1 MSGQYSHNIHRL
13 TEDDKII
20 DIPLSSQ
27 HGINYPVAMCVRY
40 ILRFLTEIIANEYEL
55 LYLII
60 IYAVMIDVHSVTL
73 GETTTV

>member
-1 MSGQYSHNIHRL
+1 ML
-13 TEDDKII
+13 TSVVYFV
-20 DIPLSSQ
+20 LNTSYGS
-27 HGINYPVAMCVRY
+27 CVRY
-40 ILRFLTEIIANEYEL
+40 FLRFLTEIIANEYEL